1 MIKIE
6 EIKVTEV
13 TGGTN
18 YKELSAIVDGSH
30 VWFRF
35 PNWVTVAARAEIFL
49 PLALAEAMVRAED
62 VVIDALPISQKLA
75 HSLPEIANIFC
86 SWNSDDNHP
95 IGFKAY
101 TDTTLVSTDSVIC
114 CFSGGIDSSFS
125 FSQHAAEI
133 TDLLVV
139 MGFDESAAG
148 EQWQQLVSRL
158 QKFADHH
165 EKRLISVETNIRQ
178 VIEARKLSWGACHG
192 NVLAAI
198 GIALQ
203 ARKFIIPSSYTYT
216 DLFPWG
222 SHPLLDPL
230 WSSEATTIIH
240 DGVGYSRTQK
250 TEQLLRH
257 PYLLNGLQ
265 VCWKH
270 FEKNCGTC
278 SKCVR
283 TSLALHM
290 MKATS
295 TNLPD
300 YTGLKSLLVLKPGS
314 LAGIPFVDD
323 LIRLAK
329 RTNHLDIAGR
339 LIHNRDRFLFKYH
352 LIESIRALLGN
363 HGRWLSRRLAKK
375 TWHKD
380 RTKIESSRVT
390 LD

>member
-6 EIKVTEV
+6 AIRVTE
-13 TGGTN
+13 GSD

-35 PNWVTVAARAEIFL
+35 PNWVTVTPRAEIFL
-49 PLALAEAMVRAED
+49 PLALAEAMVRVED
-62 VVIDALPISQKLA
+62 VVIEAFPISQKLA
-75 HSLPEIANIFC
+75 TSLPEIVNIFC
-86 SWNSDDNHP
+86 SWNGDDNHP
-95 IGFKAY
+95 VCIDAI
-101 TDTTLVSTDSVIC
+101 TESTQATSKSVIC

-125 FSQHAAEI
+125 FSQHASEI

-148 EQWQQLVSRL
+148 EQWQQLVTRL
-158 QKFADHH
+158 QKFANYY
-165 EKRLISVETNIRQ
+165 EKRLIAVETNMRQ
-178 VIEARKLSWGACHG
+178 VIESRKLSWGACHG
-192 NVLAAI
+192 SVLAAI

-203 ARKFIIPSSYTYT
+203 ARKFIIPSSYTYA

-230 WSSEATTIIH
+230 WSSETTTVIH
-240 DGVGYSRTQK
+240 DGVSYTRTQK
-250 TEQLLRH
+250 TEQLLQH

-270 FEKNCGTC
+270 FEKNCGHC

-290 MKATS
+290 LKAKS
-295 TNLPD
+295 SNLPE
-300 YTGLKSLLVLKPGS
+300 YSGIESLKVLKPSS
-314 LAGIPFVDD
+314 LGGIPFVDD

-329 RTNHLDIAGR
+329 RTNHLQIARR
-339 LIHNRDRFLFKYH
+339 LIRNRDQFLFKYH
-352 LIESIRALLGN
+352 LIESVRAVVGN
-363 HGRWLSRRLAKK
+363 RSRWLTRRFAKK
-375 TWHKD
+375 TWHND

>member
-1 MIKIE
+1 MINISN
-6 EIKVTEV
+6 ITLLQTE
-13 TGGTN
+13 
-18 YKELSAIVDGSH
+18 KFQQLSASVDGSE

-35 PNWVTVAARAEIFL
+35 PKWIDLELKAEIFL
-49 PLALAEAMVRAED
+49 PLALAEAMVRCED
-62 VVIDALPISQKLA
+62 VQIEKIAISKKLA
-75 HSLPEIANIFC
+75 NALPEIVNIFC

-95 IGFKAY
+95 ICVQAL
-101 TDTTLVSTDSVIC
+101 TEPTQVSSTSVIC

-125 FSQHAAEI
+125 FSQHASEI

-165 EKRLISVETNIRQ
+165 EKRLIPVETNIRQ

-192 NVLAAI
+192 GVLAAI
-198 GIALQ
+198 GISLQ
-203 ARKFIIPSSYTYT
+203 ARKLIIPSSYTI
-216 DLFPWG
+216 DDIFPWG

-230 WSSEATTIIH
+230 WSSEATTIFH
-240 DGVGYSRTQK
+240 DGVSYTRTQK

-257 PYLLNGLQ
+257 SYLLDGLQ

-270 FEKNCGTC
+270 FEKNCGRC
-278 SKCVR
+278 SKCIR
-283 TSLALHM
+283 TTLSLYMLGA
-290 MKATS
+290 KSA
-295 TNLPD
+295 NLPE
-300 YTGLKSLLVLKPGS
+300 YMGIKSLSILKPSSPG
-314 LAGIPFVDD
+314 GVPGVDD

-329 RTNHLDIAGR
+329 RSNHIEIARR
-339 LIHNRDRFLFKYH
+339 LIRNRDRFLFKYH
-352 LIESIRALLGN
+352 LIESIRAVLGN

>member
-6 EIKVTEV
+6 KIEFAK
-13 TGGTN
+13 GAD
-18 YKELSAIVDGSH
+18 YQELAATVDGSH

-35 PNWVTVAARAEIFL
+35 PSWLNVTPRAEIFL

-62 VVIDALPISQKLA
+62 VVVEGLPISSKLVT
-75 HSLPEIANIFC
+75 SLPEIVNIFC

-95 IGFKAY
+95 ISVQAL
-101 TDTTLVSTDSVIC
+101 TDATPTSATSATSVIC

-125 FSQHAAEI
+125 FSQHASEI

-148 EQWQQLVSRL
+148 AQWQQLINRL
-158 QKFADHH
+158 HGFANAHN
-165 EKRLISVETNIRQ
+165 KRLITVETNIRQ
-178 VIEARKLSWGACHG
+178 VIEARQLSWGACHG
-192 NVLAAI
+192 SVLAAI

-203 ARKFIIPSSYTYT
+203 ARTLIIPSSYTYA

-222 SHPLLDPL
+222 SHPLLDRL
-230 WSSEATTIIH
+230 WSTEVTTVIH
-240 DGVGYSRTQK
+240 DGVGYTRTQK

-257 PYLLNGLQ
+257 PDLLDGLQ

-270 FEKNCGTC
+270 FEKNCGHC

-290 MKATS
+290 LKATS
-295 TNLPD
+295 ANLPS
-300 YTGLKSLLVLKPGS
+300 YSGVQSLIVLKPGS
-314 LAGIPFVDD
+314 LGGIPFVDD

-329 RTNHLDIAGR
+329 RTGHLAIAR
-339 LIHNRDRFLFKYH
+339 QLIRNRDRFLFKYH
-352 LIESIRALLGN
+352 LIESIRAILGKR
-363 HGRWLSRRLAKK
+363 GRWITRRFAKK
-375 TWHKD
+375 TWHND
-380 RTKIESSRVT
+380 RTKIESGRVT